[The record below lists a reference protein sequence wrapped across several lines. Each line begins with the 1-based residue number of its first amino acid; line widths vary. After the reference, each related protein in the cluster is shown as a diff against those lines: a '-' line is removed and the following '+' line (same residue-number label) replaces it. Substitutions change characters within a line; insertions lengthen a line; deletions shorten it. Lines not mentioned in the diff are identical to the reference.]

1 MSPRCHK
8 DFLYGDWKLLC
19 GNEIVY
25 KLRRFV
31 NFGVPLNYYFGLR
44 TFPVS
49 AAQIVANGG
58 EFGGIEERWDD
69 PSKPAEFLG
78 SAEEWHHVRPS
89 FGRRERQARPSL
101 LHSLSRGVQRIQP
114 IIAFILAQ
122 TLWVWRHRPC
132 NEVRAPLV
140 FPISKRNK
148 NSGFSHVE
156 SGNRD
161 TPRFVLKN
169 RDILIKSG

>member
-1 MSPRCHK
+1 MVR
-8 DFLYGDWKLLC
+8 

-31 NFGVPLNYYFGLR
+31 DFGVPLNYYFGLR

-58 EFGGIEERWDD
+58 EMGGNEERWDD
-69 PSKPAEFLG
+69 PSKPEEFLG
-78 SAEEWHHVRPS
+78 SAEEWHHVRPTS
-89 FGRRERQARPSL
+89 GRREREARPSL

-114 IIAFILAQ
+114 IIAFIFSPNFVGLETRAMQ
-122 TLWVWRHRPC
+122 Q
-132 NEVRAPLV
+132 NETP
-140 FPISKRNK
+140 FCFSNFETNK
-148 NSGFSHVE
+148 NSGFSHVK

-169 RDILIKSG
+169 RDIPIKSG

>member
-1 MSPRCHK
+1 M
-8 DFLYGDWKLLC
+8 LLR

-25 KLRRFV
+25 KLRSFV
-31 NFGVPLNYYFGLR
+31 DFGVPLNYNFGLR

-58 EFGGIEERWDD
+58 KMGGIKERWND

-89 FGRRERQARPSL
+89 SGQREREARPSL

-114 IIAFILAQ
+114 IITFIFSPNFVGLE
-122 TLWVWRHRPC
+122 TRPC
-132 NEVRAPLV
+132 NKVRRPFV

-148 NSGFSHVE
+148 NSGFSQVE

-169 RDILIKSG
+169 RDIPIKSG

>member
-1 MSPRCHK
+1 MLR
-8 DFLYGDWKLLC
+8 

-25 KLRRFV
+25 KLRSSV
-31 NFGVPLNYYFGLR
+31 DFGVPLNNNFGLR

-58 EFGGIEERWDD
+58 KMGGIEERWDD

-89 FGRRERQARPSL
+89 SGRREREARPSL

-114 IIAFILAQ
+114 IITFIFSPNF
-122 TLWVWRHRPC
+122 V
-132 NEVRAPLV
+132 
-140 FPISKRNK
+140 
-148 NSGFSHVE
+148 GFETRTMQQSE
-156 SGNRD
+156 MPFWFFFFNFERKQKLGIFTRG
-161 TPRFVLKN
+161 
-169 RDILIKSG
+169 IGKSGYS